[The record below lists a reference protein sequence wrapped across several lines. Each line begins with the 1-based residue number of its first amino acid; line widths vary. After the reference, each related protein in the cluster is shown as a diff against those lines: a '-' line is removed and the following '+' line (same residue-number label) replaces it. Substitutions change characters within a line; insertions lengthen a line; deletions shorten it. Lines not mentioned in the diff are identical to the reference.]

1 MTMTMTMTEE
11 EAYAFYQSPAWRRKR
26 KAILKYDN
34 YECQLCKTGKG
45 FAHRPMY
52 TPADTVHHVKH
63 LREYPDLKLSDT
75 YNDQDGGAHRQLISV
90 CKRCHEEVC
99 HPERL
104 RHRKTKEPLTI
115 ERW

>member
-1 MTMTMTMTEE
+1 MSNSMSLE
-11 EAYAFYQSPAWRRKR
+11 EAHNFYLSSVWRHKR
-26 KAILKYDN
+26 KATLKQDN
-34 YECQLCKTGKG
+34 YECQLCKAGKG

-63 LREYPDLKLSDT
+63 LREYPALRLSDT
-75 YNDQDGGAHRQLISV
+75 YVDQDGGTHRQLISV

-104 RHRKTKEPLTI
+104 NHKSDSQPLTV